1 LDREEA
7 RECLARKLAIIEKIA
22 ANTATQGRF
31 VGRREM
37 RGLCRLLRERAAL
50 IDELAA
56 ADERLAG
63 EDNRR
68 LLACTFAAEVRGIEA
83 QYKKVLEDC
92 RQVLDLASAERARIA
107 AELTTSRQVRQAK
120 NLYVDRWQVMT
131 WGNRVNVKG

>member
-1 LDREEA
+1 MDREEV
-7 RECLARKLAIIEKIA
+7 RECLTRKLAIIEKIA

-68 LLACTFAAEVRGIEA
+68 LLAGAFAAEVREIEA

-131 WGNRVNVKG
+131 WANRFNVKG